1 MDDVAVGTVS
11 GAPFTNFYLFNG
23 QTVMKAANG
32 NSVLVSGDLQNG
44 NYASSITLPPS
55 VSGIFRIEVYA
66 YDGVGYSVL
75 EVITEIE
82 KVFGGRL
89 ERIIANPRA
98 GDPAV
103 LLAAV
108 GKAKNEL
115 GWAPGANL
123 SQIVLDSWLGVKQ
136 LG

>member
-1 MDDVAVGTVS
+1 M
-11 GAPFTNFYLFNG
+11 
-23 QTVMKAANG
+23 
-32 NSVLVSGDLQNG
+32 
-44 NYASSITLPPS
+44 
-55 VSGIFRIEVYA
+55 
-66 YDGVGYSVL
+66 
-75 EVITEIE
+75 
-82 KVFGGRL
+82 

-108 GKAKNEL
+108 DKAQDEL
-115 GWAPGANL
+115 GWVPGASL